1 MTGLQCI
8 LQVQV
13 FYRLLS
19 AVPHPHP
26 AHTHSHGLSPFPK
39 STFPIMT
46 GPCITQLLPDI
57 PEHCSNLSLLF
68 LGLFQVF
75 LALVRLGIGTA
86 VEVED
91 EFLGQLGD

>member
-1 MTGLQCI
+1 MTGLQYI

-19 AVPHPHP
+19 AVSHPRT
-26 AHTHSHGLSPFPK
+26 HTHSHGLSPFPK

-46 GPCITQLLPDI
+46 DPRITQLLPDI
-57 PEHCSNLSLLF
+57 PEHCSNLSLFF
-68 LGLFQVF
+68 LGLFEVF